1 MLLVLQPRV
10 HDDAKNLDMI
20 SGFNGLSL
28 DGKWLRVRLAGIGGE
43 VYDGSFLRFKRRST
57 SSFPVESFFDDGF
70 DTLPVALRSRS
81 GHPRG
86 EVIHKRDRSPLAVDL
101 SLYEIC
107 VEEEEEDRGQGGEY
121 RRSILVYH
129 ASRKCEIPGLECL
142 AKHYVEHFGKELSL
156 HDVLRL
162 TRDVFSTLPEGETWL
177 PNYIKSHLLRLKLG
191 NPNNNLAELYSTL
204 GHDHQFDNTVM
215 KMVVDMLAV
224 NLSDDALTDV
234 LWANGRCVAE
244 EPAPEEPAPEEPV
257 EEWPV
262 PEAPAPEEPVEEW
275 IIPDASSVEGW
286 PNAHLHPHE
295 VPATENLSSAS
306 EAFIEA
312 QPEQNSLTRISVADL
327 AFAAEIIQATLE
339 HVTSPDT
346 FMTFFLTYT
355 YEDLR
360 SDEGHAVDSD
370 ITHALVFFEGFS
382 SWEPEQ
388 INKLH
393 GGLEKLLSISL
404 KFFSFPL
411 EHHQSRHHNQ
421 RPRRYLRCR
430 AQHRPARG
438 SVYLFLMRDRH
449 RCVVSRKFDRAAAR
463 KHFEENAESCA
474 DDDGNPLKDES
485 SDQFRYLEVAHIL
498 PHCLTTVASGETDL
512 SDSKKNALRIL
523 DMFDP
528 GITY

>member
-1 MLLVLQPRV
+1 
-10 HDDAKNLDMI
+10 
-20 SGFNGLSL
+20 
-28 DGKWLRVRLAGIGGE
+28 
-43 VYDGSFLRFKRRST
+43 
-57 SSFPVESFFDDGF
+57 
-70 DTLPVALRSRS
+70 
-81 GHPRG
+81 
-86 EVIHKRDRSPLAVDL
+86 
-101 SLYEIC
+101 
-107 VEEEEEDRGQGGEY
+107 
-121 RRSILVYH
+121 
-129 ASRKCEIPGLECL
+129 
-142 AKHYVEHFGKELSL
+142 
-156 HDVLRL
+156 
-162 TRDVFSTLPEGETWL
+162 
-177 PNYIKSHLLRLKLG
+177 
-191 NPNNNLAELYSTL
+191 
-204 GHDHQFDNTVM
+204 
-215 KMVVDMLAV
+215 
-224 NLSDDALTDV
+224 
-234 LWANGRCVAE
+234 
-244 EPAPEEPAPEEPV
+244 
-257 EEWPV
+257 
-262 PEAPAPEEPVEEW
+262 
-275 IIPDASSVEGW
+275 
-286 PNAHLHPHE
+286 
-295 VPATENLSSAS
+295 
-306 EAFIEA
+306 
-312 QPEQNSLTRISVADL
+312 
-327 AFAAEIIQATLE
+327 
-339 HVTSPDT
+339 
-346 FMTFFLTYT
+346 MTFFLTYT

-523 DMFDP
+523 DIRMNALTLTLNYHRLFGEFKIYFEPTGTRHKYRIDSTERSPFLRNPLFPVTRSLTLSPHRTVDP
-528 GITY
+528 PSPRLLDVHRAVALIIKLSGAGEYTERVLRDMEELDVREDGSTHLGYLTGLRLGGWLDILSVH